1 MAAHRSSPETKSK
14 PAFAL
19 EPALVLGTIL
29 GYDGLL
35 LGGNPMDPLLK
46 LLEEHALRSPEEL
59 AKMLDAK
66 PDDIKRRI
74 KQYENDKIILGYK
87 AVINDDKV
95 DTHLVKAVIEVKVQ
109 PEREGGF
116 DRIASR
122 VAKFDEVTSLFL
134 MSGAYDLLIFVEGRS
149 LREVAQ
155 FVAEKLATLPGVTS
169 TATHFMLRTYKE
181 QGVLMLQTE
190 EPERL
195 KISP

>member
-1 MAAHRSSPETKSK
+1 
-14 PAFAL
+14 
-19 EPALVLGTIL
+19 
-29 GYDGLL
+29 
-35 LGGNPMDPLLK
+35 MDPLLK

-66 PDDIKRRI
+66 PADVKRRI
-74 KQYENDKIILGYK
+74 KQYEDDKIILGYK
-87 AVINDDKV
+87 AVINDDKI
-95 DTHLVKAVIEVKVQ
+95 DTDLVKAVIEVKIQ

-122 VAKFDEVTSLFL
+122 IAKFDEVTSLFL
-134 MSGAYDLLIFVEGRS
+134 MSGGYDLLIFVEGHS

-155 FVAEKLATLPGVTS
+155 FVAEKLATLHGVTS

-181 QGVLMLQTE
+181 QGVLMQEDE

-195 KISP
+195 KVSP